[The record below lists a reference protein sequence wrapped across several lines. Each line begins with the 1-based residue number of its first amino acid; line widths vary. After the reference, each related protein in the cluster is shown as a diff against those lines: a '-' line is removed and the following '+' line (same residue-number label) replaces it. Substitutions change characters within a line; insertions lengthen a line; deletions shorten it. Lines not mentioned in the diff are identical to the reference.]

1 MRSSVKLLTPKLALF
16 TLSRTLRTRSLFE
29 PNPNFVLLNS
39 STESEFKFY
48 HTHQKIKSLLD
59 RKKHFNLNI
68 SNWFFFETPR
78 QIILTPSGDEIGC

>member
-1 MRSSVKLLTPKLALF
+1 MSYTQGVVDPKLLTPKLALF
-16 TLSRTLRTRSLFE
+16 TLSRALRTRSLFE

-59 RKKHFNLNI
+59 RKNI
-68 SNWFFFETPR
+68 L
-78 QIILTPSGDEIGC
+78 I